1 MTPTRSAGQRM
12 MSTNPI
18 AFSCPGSEPGDG
30 LTLDMATAAVAV
42 GKLEIAAVRGR
53 NYRQVGRWT
62 EQAGKPETPALPS
75 GTPSF
80 TMI

>member
-42 GKLEIAAVRGR
+42 GKLEIAAVRGEKLPAGWA
-53 NYRQVGRWT
+53 VDGAGR
-62 EQAGKPETPALPS
+62 ETRDPRTALRYP
-75 GTPSF
+75 
-80 TMI
+80 